1 MKNQLPH
8 PPHAICS
15 YHRQA
20 ISIYITTRSNS
31 GWQKSCRVGG
41 HRSSRS
47 SKKKISHS
55 SVHARMPCQIQTHH
69 IVDVH
74 YTYHA
79 PCTTSRVSQ
88 APREAGEVPT
98 NRRGANRRYVD
109 TTAEQP
115 GDCAASD
122 TKAGRITTASSTHH
136 WQQVHACTHR
146 ATHNMQHA
154 ALTRQ
159 QQHALPLLAYRPHRS
174 VPHEEME
181 TKRRAHGPQ
190 PKLDSTGGDSQT
202 SLKKDGAAPARVAA
216 PLGLGW
222 DGGKNQGRR
231 RLAKTQCWP

>member
-8 PPHAICS
+8 PPHATCS

-20 ISIYITTRSNS
+20 INIYITTRSNS

-55 SVHARMPCQIQTHH
+55 SVHARIPCQIQTHH

-74 YTYHA
+74 HTYHA

-98 NRRGANRRYVD
+98 NRRRAHRRYVD

-122 TKAGRITTASSTHH
+122 TSWPHNYCLKYTSLAAGARMHASRNT
-136 WQQVHACTHR
+136 
-146 ATHNMQHA
+146 QHA
-154 ALTRQ
+154 ACSTDTPTAARAAAVGIQ
-159 QQHALPLLAYRPHRS
+159 TPQICTARGDGDEAQSARPAAEVRHHNPKGL
-174 VPHEEME
+174 VP
-181 TKRRAHGPQ
+181 
-190 PKLDSTGGDSQT
+190 
-202 SLKKDGAAPARVAA
+202 VAA
-216 PLGLGW
+216 AYSQADATETLELSDKAARHPHASLRPLV
-222 DGGKNQGRR
+222 
-231 RLAKTQCWP
+231 